1 MDVVEVVLSWGTTVL
16 AVEQVRAGRGLAL
29 GEQGDLV
36 LPAEIVGAERVEIVR
51 YDEDT
56 ATVLVP
62 ERAHLCV
69 DGRDVFEKS
78 VELARG
84 QLAELAVGP
93 FVVKI
98 ARVRAERRIP
108 GAGIGDLKRTGAGFI
123 AGSALFHAAVFTA
136 IAFFAPSLGATE
148 EDPFDADRLALLQR
162 MLDASAQ
169 RERESPPADATA
181 PSGGDVNAGQPAA
194 GAEGAAGR
202 PDTNKSGRWAAKG
215 DARPENATL
224 ARERALTELA
234 EAQTFAAIGV
244 LSSAFASDPNAPV
257 VPWGTTLNGSD
268 DVSKIGL
275 LYGGSIDDGHG
286 TGGLGLNGLEQGGGG
301 VSNAIGMNGLNGLG
315 HTGTCTGDGP
325 CDGIGTGRSRLPS
338 GHASRF
344 KGPRYSTPT
353 VNGRLAAEVIQRI
366 VRLNDGRYR
375 NCYETALR
383 TNPSLEGRVT
393 VKFMIDRTGAVAIA
407 ADGGS
412 DIPDE
417 GVRRCVVSSF
427 LTLSFP
433 APENGAVSVV
443 YPIVFNPE

>member
-1 MDVVEVVLSWGTTVL
+1 MDVVEVVLSWGATVL
-16 AVEQVRAGRGLAL
+16 AVEQVRAGRGISL

-36 LPAEIVGAERVEIVR
+36 LPSEIVGADRVEILR
-51 YDEDT
+51 YDRDDVAT
-56 ATVLVP
+56 AFVP
-62 ERAHLCV
+62 PGASLRV
-69 DGRDVFEKS
+69 GGRPVAAES
-78 VELARG
+78 CELARG
-84 QLAELAVGP
+84 QVAEIEVGS
-93 FVVKI
+93 FVVRR

-108 GAGIGDLKRTGAGFI
+108 GAGVGNLQESGAGFI

-169 RERESPPADATA
+169 REHDNPPTEATA
-181 PSGGDVNAGQPAA
+181 PSGGDVNAGAPAA
-194 GAEGAAGR
+194 GAEGASGR
-202 PDTNKSGRWAAKG
+202 PDTTKSGRWAAKG

-224 ARERALTELA
+224 AREHALA
-234 EAQTFAAIGV
+234 EADSFAAIGV
-244 LSSAFASDPNAPV
+244 LASAFVSDPSAPV

-268 DVSKIGL
+268 AVSKVGL
-275 LYGGSIDDGHG
+275 LFGRSIDDGFG
-286 TGGLGLNGLEQGGGG
+286 TGGLGTSGIEQGGGG
-301 VSNAIGMNGLNGLG
+301 NANAIGLNGMGGLG

-325 CDGIGTGRSRLPS
+325 CDGGIGNGHGRVPG
-338 GHASRF
+338 GHASHF
-344 KGPRYSTPT
+344 KGPRYATPT

-375 NCYETALR
+375 NCYEAALR
-383 TNPSLEGRVT
+383 SNPSLEGRVT
-393 VKFMIDRTGAVAIA
+393 VKFMIDRTGAVSIA

-427 LTLSFP
+427 LSLSFP